1 MHSDLFSKKMRARA
15 SALALMSVAGCA
27 SFSPDGGFKD
37 VQTLSAA
44 RLEQRVQWNR
54 SPEDDKAAAELTQ
67 KLLAQP
73 LDADAAVQIA
83 LLNNR
88 GLQAIYGEL
97 GIAQAEVVSAGRLAN
112 PLVSG
117 QRWSK
122 GESFK
127 SEIGIE
133 FNFLSLLLL
142 PKKLQMMKENFEH
155 AKLRVADEVVRT
167 AAETRSQY
175 YRALAA
181 QQTVALQQA
190 TVARAEAAAELA
202 AKQYNAGNLN
212 LKKQAQHQV
221 FYADTLSQF
230 ARARQMAFNEHEKL
244 NRVMGLW
251 GTRTDW
257 KLPDR
262 LPEVP
267 DERPRYGNLEALA
280 LEQRLDVQATK
291 QEIRVLAE
299 SLGITNVTRFIETL
313 TFGWGTLTESNEPR
327 RVGPSLSFELPIFDQ
342 GTGRVARDDARL
354 RQSGERLADLAINAR
369 SEVREKYNDLLSAHD
384 QVAYLQKTV
393 VPLRRKILAQT
404 QLFYNG
410 MLEGVYDLLDSYR
423 GNIRAGQSVIDAVKE
438 YWIAHAELGRAV
450 GGRLPALTPAEP
462 GSSFD
467 VKPPQERPGADSA
480 RPGPSHNH

>member
-1 MHSDLFSKKMRARA
+1 MNSHLVSGNMRAGA
-15 SALALMSVAGCA
+15 FALAAMSVFGCA
-27 SFSPDGGFKD
+27 SLSPDAGFKD

-54 SPEDDKAAAELTQ
+54 GPEDDKAAAELTQ
-67 KLLAQP
+67 NLLAQP

-88 GLQAIYGEL
+88 GLQATYGEL

-112 PLVSG
+112 PLVSA

-133 FNFLSLLLL
+133 FNFMSLLLL
-142 PKKLQMMKENFEH
+142 PRKLQMMKANFEY
-155 AKLRVADEVVRT
+155 AKLHVADEVVRT
-167 AAETRSQY
+167 AAEARSQY
-175 YRALAA
+175 YRTLAA
-181 QQTVALQQA
+181 QQMVALQQA
-190 TVARAEAAAELA
+190 TVTSAEAAAELA
-202 AKQYNAGNLN
+202 ARQYNAGNLN
-212 LKKQAQHQV
+212 LKKQTQHQL
-221 FYADTLSQF
+221 FYAESLSQL
-230 ARARQMAFNEHEKL
+230 ARARQLAFNEREKL

-251 GTRTDW
+251 GARADW

-267 DERPRYGNLEALA
+267 AERPRYGNLEALA

-291 QEIRVLAE
+291 QEMRILAE
-299 SLGITNVTRFIETL
+299 NLGITNATRFIETL
-313 TFGWGTLTESNEPR
+313 TVGWGVLTESNEPR
-327 RVGPSLSFELPIFDQ
+327 RVGPSIEFELPVFDQ
-342 GTGRVARDDARL
+342 GSGRVARDDARL
-354 RQSGERLADLAINAR
+354 RQGAERLADLAINAR
-369 SEVREKYNDLLSAHD
+369 SEVREKHNGVLAAYD
-384 QVAYLQKTV
+384 QVAHLQKAI
-393 VPLRRKILAQT
+393 VPLRRKILAQS

-423 GNIRAGQSVIDAVKE
+423 ENVRTGQSVIDAVKE

-450 GGRLPALTPAEP
+450 GGRLPAPASAAP
-462 GSSFD
+462 ASSSD
-467 VKPPQERPGADSA
+467 TKPPQEKPAADA
-480 RPGPSHNH
+480 VPPVRSHSH